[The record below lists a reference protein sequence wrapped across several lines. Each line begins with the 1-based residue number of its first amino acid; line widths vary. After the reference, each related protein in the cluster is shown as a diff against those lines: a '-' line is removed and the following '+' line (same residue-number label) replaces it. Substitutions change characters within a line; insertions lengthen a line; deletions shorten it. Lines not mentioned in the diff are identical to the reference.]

1 MRLKEDIVIE
11 SNVWLLMRERGKLVP
26 GSHREGHNVFT
37 TNGKNWL
44 AKLIAWSTISGTDI
58 AYTNRRVRW
67 MALGKGSQLEASTVS
82 QLADPVL
89 ATPTDYLRPIQTV
102 EFPTSTSTRF
112 IKEFGTTDDP
122 GIGFFILPD
131 GSFLDGSARTGQMR
145 CDDHRI
151 LAGLYPNANK
161 AEQKHG
167 SRYALLVKV
176 MQRANLIRWLPES
189 WSADVVTQPTGYQIS
204 TLVDLAQVQTL
215 TVEVF
220 RQTREFEAHD
230 AERIEGWIDRKL

>member
-112 IKEFGTTDDP
+112 IKEFGTTEVTIAGVPVNITEAALYSDVSPANNGAVDDVSYDP
-122 GIGFFILPD
+122 IGSPAATMLDPTRGINAVIAYKAFD
-131 GSFLDGSARTGQMR
+131 GLSKTVDFTL
-145 CDDHRI
+145 
-151 LAGLYPNANK
+151 
-161 AEQKHG
+161 E
-167 SRYALLVKV
+167 V
-176 MQRANLIRWLPES
+176 RWE
-189 WSADVVTQPTGYQIS
+189 
-204 TLVDLAQVQTL
+204 
-215 TVEVF
+215 F
-220 RQTREFEAHD
+220 RFV
-230 AERIEGWIDRKL
+230 